1 MSANIV
7 VDVCGIMLGL
17 DGALHVCDVIVWVAF
32 VDVNVAQG
40 YGLWWGNVSGVLYLI
55 LMEVCV

>member
-1 MSANIV
+1 MMANIV

-17 DGALHVCDVIVWVAF
+17 DGALYVCDIIFRVAF

-40 YGLWWGNVSGVLYLI
+40 NGLWWGNVSGVLYLI

>member
-17 DGALHVCDVIVWVAF
+17 DGALYVCDVIVWVAF

-40 YGLWWGNVSGVLYLI
+40 YGLWRGMYRVSFI
-55 LMEVCV
+55 